1 MAGNDKKQ
9 TEKKQDEAAER
20 LQAFLD
26 VCKQGKPIYIMTHD
40 HPDPDAMAS
49 AAAVQHLIKHCLDLK
64 SRIVFGGLVE
74 RPENQA
80 MKSYIRT
87 RFSSI
92 PPKLFERDIT
102 LILIDAQPAAG
113 NHPMPEGYVPAA
125 VFDHHPLR
133 KVTRK
138 CAFWDV
144 RPKIGACATM
154 ITEYLKTADA
164 PMPRTI
170 ATALSYAI
178 LSETRDLGREATE
191 EDIATYLELI
201 EHANLRKLS
210 KIEHSRVP
218 KEYFFTLHTAV
229 ENAFVYRDIIGS
241 CLGRASRP
249 DLAAQI
255 ADLLLTLER
264 MQWSICSAAFK
275 DRLYVSIRSAN
286 TKAKC
291 TPIMRKILGKA
302 GSAGGHG
309 MMAGGYIPI
318 PAGTKDEDLQTMQ
331 EEVMLRYIRH
341 LSPPGIDKLP
351 PLKPASEENGTK
363 HNSTKQSSSKQTNSK
378 QTNSKQTNSKQT
390 SSKQTGSKQN
400 GSKQNDPKQDGGN

>member
-1 MAGNDKKQ
+1 MADNDKKQ
-9 TEKKQDEAAER
+9 IEKKQDEVQER
-20 LQAFLD
+20 LQAFLE
-26 VCKQGKPIYIMTHD
+26 VCKKGKTIYIMTHD

-49 AAAVQHLIKHCLDLK
+49 AAGVQHLIKHCLEMK

-87 RFSSI
+87 RFSTI

-102 LILIDAQPAAG
+102 LILVDAQPTAG
-113 NHPMPEGYVPAA
+113 NHPMPDGYVPAA

-133 KVTRK
+133 KATRK

-154 ITEYLKTADA
+154 IAQYLEKAEA
-164 PMPRTI
+164 PMPRTL
-170 ATALSYAI
+170 ATALCYAI
-178 LSETRDLGREATE
+178 VSETRDLGREASE
-191 EDIATYLELI
+191 DDIATYLDLLDV
-201 EHANLRKLS
+201 ANLRKLS

-218 KEYFFTLHTAV
+218 KDYFFTLHTAV

-249 DLAAQI
+249 DLPAQI

-275 DRLYVSIRSAN
+275 DRLYVSIRSTN

-291 TPIMRKILGKA
+291 TPIMRKILGKE

-309 MMAGGYIPI
+309 MMAGGYLPI
-318 PAGTKDEDLQTMQ
+318 PAGTKDEDLRSM
-331 EEVMLRYIRH
+331 EEELMLRFIRH
-341 LSPPGIDKLP
+341 LAPPGIEKLP
-351 PLKPASEENGTK
+351 PLKPASEENG
-363 HNSTKQSSSKQTNSK
+363 
-378 QTNSKQTNSKQT
+378 
-390 SSKQTGSKQN
+390 SKQN
-400 GSKQNDPKQDGGN
+400 EDN